1 MSSVARVEASKSEV
15 SRQRILDAAAKTFR
29 DKGYVATRLQDI
41 AEAAGLRAG
50 SIYYHFASKEQIL
63 EAVFEIGTRRLR
75 GSVSAAVDGL
85 PERATHRERIFT
97 AARSH
102 LSTLLAQGDYTSAN
116 IRNFGQIP
124 EEIQIRHRE
133 KRQGYE
139 QDWRDLLEDAQAA
152 GEIRADADLRVLR
165 LFLMGGL
172 NWAIEWYREGGPA
185 DIDAIAETCC
195 RGLFD
200 GIAG

>member
-1 MSSVARVEASKSEV
+1 MTSLDRAEATKSEV

-63 EAVFEIGTRRLR
+63 EAVFDIGTTRLR
-75 GSVSAAVDGL
+75 QSAIDALALL
-85 PERATHRERIFT
+85 PETASHRERIFL
-97 AARSH
+97 AARTH

-124 EEIQIRHRE
+124 EEIQIRHR
-133 KRQGYE
+133 KARRHYE
-139 QDWRDLLEDAQAA
+139 QDWRDLLQAAQAA
-152 GEIRADADLRVLR
+152 GEIRADADLRVIR
-165 LFLMGGL
+165 LFLLGGL
-172 NWAIEWYREGGPA
+172 NWAIEWYREDGPA

-195 RGLFD
+195 RSLFD

>member
-1 MSSVARVEASKSEV
+1 MASLDRTETTKSEV

-63 EAVFEIGTRRLR
+63 EAVFDIGTTRLR
-75 GSVSAAVDGL
+75 QSVSDAVALL
-85 PERATHRERIFT
+85 PATASHRDQIFA
-97 AARSH
+97 AARTH

-133 KRQGYE
+133 ARQHYE
-139 QDWRDLLEDAQAA
+139 QDWRDLFEAARAA
-152 GEIRADADLRVLR
+152 GEVRVDADLRVIR
-165 LFLMGGL
+165 LFLLGGL
-172 NWAIEWYREGGPA
+172 NWAIEWYRDEGPA
-185 DIDAIAETCC
+185 TIDQIAESCC

-200 GIAG
+200 GIAD

>member
-1 MSSVARVEASKSEV
+1 MSSVARAEASKSEV

-75 GSVSAAVDGL
+75 GSVSDAVDAL
-85 PERATHRERIFT
+85 PASATHRERIFT
-97 AARSH
+97 AAHSH

-133 KRQGYE
+133 QRRVYE
-139 QDWRDLLEDAQAA
+139 QDWRDLLENARAA
-152 GEIRADADLRVLR
+152 GEIHADADLRVLR
-165 LFLMGGL
+165 LFLLGGL
-172 NWAIEWYREGGPA
+172 NWAIEWYREGGPVG
-185 DIDAIAETCC
+185 IDAIAETCC
-195 RGLFD
+195 RSLFD